1 MDYLQVPKFMKGYCT
16 NKLALTLINS
26 LVLTSV
32 EYRKGYSAQH
42 ALLSLLEKWRIALD
56 NKEYAGAVL
65 MDLSKAF
72 DSLNHDLLLAKLHAY
87 GFERDALLLM
97 RSYLTNRWQRTKIN
111 SSFSSWSQLLD
122 GIPQGSILG
131 PLLFNIYLNDLF
143 FIENDCDVCN
153 FADDTTYHACDKDL
167 ANLIEKLEC
176 CSRKAIDWFKY
187 NYMKLN
193 EDKCHILV
201 SGYKHECVIAKIG
214 DADIIESCNEKL
226 LGINID
232 RELTFSNH
240 VNQIYK
246 KASNKLNALIRQCK
260 ILPFSKR
267 RSLMKAFF
275 ESHK

>member
-1 MDYLQVPKFMKGYCT
+1 M
-16 NKLALTLINS
+16 
-26 LVLTSV
+26 
-32 EYRKGYSAQH
+32 
-42 ALLSLLEKWRIALD
+42 
-56 NKEYAGAVL
+56 
-65 MDLSKAF
+65 
-72 DSLNHDLLLAKLHAY
+72 
-87 GFERDALLLM
+87 
-97 RSYLTNRWQRTKIN
+97 
-111 SSFSSWSQLLD
+111 
-122 GIPQGSILG
+122 
-131 PLLFNIYLNDLF
+131 FNIYLNYLL

-176 CSRKAIDWFKY
+176 SSRKAIDWFKN

-226 LGINID
+226 LGISID
-232 RELTFSNH
+232 IELTFSNH

-275 ESHK
+275 ESQFAYCPLVWMFHNRQINYKINDLHYRALRVVYRDETSSFDNGLELPTVY